1 VSAATASS
9 SDQITVPMIRRAV
22 KGGRGSKAAQRIFA
36 MIAYGDDPAAQRLIL
51 LGLEK
56 FLERP
61 QAIAAELTGATIDA
75 ESISATV
82 VRAMAAREAA
92 MRAA

>member
-1 VSAATASS
+1 VTALRAKG
-9 SDQITVPMIRRAV
+9 DEITVPMIRRAV

-36 MIAYGDDPAAQRLIL
+36 LVAHGDDPAAQRLIL

-56 FLERP
+56 FLDKP
-61 QAIAAELTGATIDA
+61 LAVAAELTGATIDV
-75 ESISATV
+75 ETISATV

-92 MRAA
+92 MRVA